1 MERYKPALHS
11 GGKREPRN
19 LAKRLMRAAAMKER
33 DTKETA
39 SAGRSLVEVSLA
51 TIYEFLTDPALP
63 PKILAVSGAIATL
76 IVMLGIGI
84 WGVRGG
90 WTAFWYLVHLH

>member
-1 MERYKPALHS
+1 M
-11 GGKREPRN
+11 
-19 LAKRLMRAAAMKER
+19 
-33 DTKETA
+33 
-39 SAGRSLVEVSLA
+39 SLA